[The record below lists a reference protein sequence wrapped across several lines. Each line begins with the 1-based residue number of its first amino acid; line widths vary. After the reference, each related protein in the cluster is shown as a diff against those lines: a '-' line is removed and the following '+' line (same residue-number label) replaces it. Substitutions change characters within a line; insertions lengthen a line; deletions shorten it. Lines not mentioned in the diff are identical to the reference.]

1 MLIFIN
7 GTYYG
12 FQYFYIVMLDVR
24 IMHKVSHT
32 KIITHTSKY
41 GNYKFTS
48 DQSSSILE
56 RAKSSFLLF
65 VLDDV
70 TEAIFSGHLL

>member
-1 MLIFIN
+1 MSAEQHLINANIYN
-7 GTYYG
+7 GTYG

-32 KIITHTSKY
+32 EIIMHTSKY

-48 DQSSSILE
+48 DQSSSIFE
-56 RAKSSFLLF
+56 RAKSF
-65 VLDDV
+65 
-70 TEAIFSGHLL
+70 FSTLCS